1 MRIVCLCNN
10 WLGWQVL
17 QWLGNQRQ
25 EIVGVVVH
33 PAGQGKCLDE
43 IRSVAKRTGCVVVED
58 SFLSEPEGLAQIRS
72 CKADMAVSV
81 LFRNILR
88 KPFLDLFPK
97 GCINLHPA
105 YLPYNRGNYPNV
117 WSIVEKTPAGVTLHY
132 IDEGLDTGDIIA
144 QEKVAVEMTDT
155 GGTLYR
161 KLELAALELFQRAWP
176 GIESGNPPRRPQ
188 GAEPGT
194 SHRRSDVEDIDE
206 IDLGRKYRA
215 EDLINIL
222 RARTFPPYGGAYFR
236 ENGKKVYLGLELS
249 EEPVSDGG
257 QARDQRTGEIGS
269 RAGRDDKPRNSD

>member
-17 QWLGNQRQ
+17 QWLANQGQ
-25 EIVGVVVH
+25 EIVGLVVH
-33 PAGQGKCLDE
+33 HAAEGKCLDE
-43 IRSVAKRTGCVVVED
+43 IRSAGERAGCVVFED
-58 SFLSEPEGLAQIRS
+58 SFLSTPEGLAQIRA
-72 CKADMAVSV
+72 CKADIAISV

-97 GCINLHPA
+97 GCLNLHPA

-132 IDEGLDTGDIIA
+132 VDEGLDTGDIIA

-161 KLELAALELFQRAWP
+161 KLELAALDLFQRTWP
-176 GIESGNPPRRPQ
+176 LVESGHAPRRQ
-188 GAEPGT
+188 QSAAPGT
-194 SHRRSDVEDIDE
+194 SHRRADVAAIDE
-206 IDLGRKYRA
+206 IDLAHMYRA

-222 RARTFPPYGGAYFR
+222 RARTFPPYLGTYFR
-236 ENGKKVYLGLELS
+236 HNGKKVYLSLELS
-249 EEPVSDGG
+249 EAPEGG
-257 QARDQRTGEIGS
+257 KS
-269 RAGRDDKPRNSD
+269 SK

>member
-17 QWLGNQRQ
+17 QWLGDQGQ

-33 PAGQGKCLDE
+33 PAGEGKCLDE
-43 IRSVAKRTGCVVVED
+43 IRAVAARTKSIVLKDSSVN
-58 SFLSEPEGLAQIRS
+58 EPEGLERIRS
-72 CKADMAVSV
+72 LKADMAVSV

-88 KPFLDLFPK
+88 KPFLDIFTK

-132 IDEGLDTGDIIA
+132 IDEGLDTGDILA
-144 QEKVAVEMTDT
+144 QERVPVEMTDT

-161 KLELAALELFQRAWP
+161 KLELAALELFQSTWP
-176 GIESGNPPRRPQ
+176 SIETGTAPRRRQ
-188 GAEPGT
+188 DAEPGT
-194 SHRRSDVEDIDE
+194 SHRRSDVQTIDK
-206 IDLGRKYRA
+206 IDLDRMYKA

-222 RARTFPPYGGAYFR
+222 RARTFPPYHGAYFR
-236 ENGKKVYLGLELS
+236 RDGKKVYLSLELA
-249 EEPVSDGG
+249 EEPGSKGG
-257 QARDQRTGEIGS
+257 
-269 RAGRDDKPRNSD
+269 KPRK

>member
-17 QWLGNQRQ
+17 QWLGDQGQ

-43 IRSVAKRTGCVVVED
+43 IRSITDRAGTVVLED
-58 SFLSEPEGLAQIRS
+58 SSVDEPEGLERIRS
-72 CKADMAVSV
+72 CKADIAVSV

-88 KPFLDLFPK
+88 KPFLDIFPR
-97 GCINLHPA
+97 GCLNLHPA

-132 IDEGLDTGDIIA
+132 MDEGLDTGDIVA
-144 QEKVAVEMTDT
+144 QEKVVVEMTDT
-155 GGTLYR
+155 GATLYG
-161 KLELAALELFQRAWP
+161 KLELAALHLFQRTWP
-176 GIESGNPPRRPQ
+176 SIESGKAPRKSQ

-194 SHRRSDVEDIDE
+194 SHRRTDVRAIDE
-206 IDLGRKYRA
+206 IDLTQTYRA

-236 ENGKKVYLGLELS
+236 HNGKKVYLTLGLS
-249 EEPVSDGG
+249 EELVLEDG
-257 QARDQRTGEIGS
+257 AKRRTGEVGS
-269 RAGRDDKPRNSD
+269 GAGGDDKPGNSN

>member
-1 MRIVCLCNN
+1 MRIMCLCNN

-17 QWLGNQRQ
+17 LWLANRGQ
-25 EIVGVVVH
+25 EIAGLVVH
-33 PAGQGKCLDE
+33 PAGQGRCLDE
-43 IRSVAKRTGCVVVED
+43 IRSVVEKTGCVIVDD
-58 SFLSEPEGLAQIRS
+58 SFLSTPEGLAQLRD

-144 QEKVAVEMTDT
+144 QEKVVVDITDT

-161 KLELAALELFQRAWP
+161 KLEIAALELFQRAWP
-176 GIESGNPPRRPQ
+176 GIELGNAPRKPQ

-194 SHRRSDVEDIDE
+194 SHRRADVGAIDE
-206 IDLGRKYRA
+206 IDLQRMYRA
-215 EDLINIL
+215 EDLINLL
-222 RARTFPPYGGAYFR
+222 RARTFPPYRGAYFR
-236 ENGKKVYLGLELS
+236 HDSKKIYLSLELS
-249 EEPVSDGG
+249 EGPASVGG
-257 QARDQRTGEIGS
+257 QARDQRMEGLGS
-269 RAGRDDKPRNSD
+269 GASRDDKPGNSD